1 MQIQL
6 YFFLLKIWQHL
17 SKLENLKEE
26 SLPLLIT
33 TTSYMLDMEAWRN
46 PSIGDA
52 LQKTT
57 KKTEISYKPWNG
69 SSLLLKDLRLLQ
81 GRSTYNK
88 LQMS

>member
-33 TTSYMLDMEAWRN
+33 TTSYMLDMEAWRKL
-46 PSIGDA
+46 SIGDA
-52 LQKTT
+52 LQNTT